1 MSLGVTLIRARRFA
15 DDRGWFEETF
25 SGPRM
30 AQLGLDHD
38 FVQDNLSLSA
48 APGTVRGLH
57 FQRPPHAQGKLVRC
71 VTGAVHDVVV
81 DLRDGSPTFGR
92 ALSVTLDADTGDQL
106 YVPVGFAHG
115 FMTLEP
121 DTRVAYKV
129 SAPYAPDAEG
139 GLRWDDPALN
149 VQWPQAGEP
158 MLSDRDRAWPPL
170 AGAGSPFVYDGRPM
184 ALEILS

>member
-1 MSLGVTLIRARRFA
+1 MSLGVTLIRARRFG
-15 DDRGWFEETF
+15 DGRGWFEESF
-25 SGPRM
+25 STARL
-30 AQLGLDHD
+30 AALGLDHG

-57 FQRPPHAQGKLVRC
+57 FQRSPQAQAKLVGC

-81 DLRDGSPTFGR
+81 DLRAGSPTFGR
-92 ALSVTLDADTGDQL
+92 ALSVTLDAEAGDHL

-115 FMTLEP
+115 FMTLKP

-139 GLRWDDPALN
+139 GLRWDDPALALD
-149 VQWPQAGEP
+149 WPSVGGP
-158 MLSDRDRAWPPL
+158 VLSDRDCAWPSL
-170 AGAGSPFVYDGRPM
+170 DAVGAPFAYDGRPM
-184 ALEILS
+184 ALETVS